1 MGPHRQLAAALLA
14 VVVLTS
20 GCDPGHPFDDARV
33 KIQVREDGIALVAA
47 DVFPEGMR
55 NGLDAV
61 GDGELSAAVAHAMDV
76 GSIVGEPATYA
87 DEFGF
92 ETVAVDLLLR
102 SSQAQLTIPLRPLVD
117 ALLQHGVDPTAT
129 VFFSICHAAGDGG
142 VSGTSVDLVARSSC
156 AVWEGSFAS
165 LPDDAVVRVDPSP
178 DTSLARLV
186 PEIGFWLFSALGA
199 IGVIGLAPRWHR
211 TRHAWRSAVAIAV
224 FGILAICTASA
235 VRRGFDDPFVD
246 AGQVVGGPPSV
257 TFARGLV
264 AIATI
269 IVAGVIQHARSVRR
283 VADG

>member
-142 VSGTSVDLVARSSC
+142 VMPSFGSIHRRTRRWPGWCPRSASGCSRHLARS
-156 AVWEGSFAS
+156 GSSGWHPDGTGLATPGGARSRLRCSAS
-165 LPDDAVVRVDPSP
+165 LRS
-178 DTSLARLV
+178 ARLRQSDGGSTTRSSTPV
-186 PEIGFWLFSALGA
+186 RSSVG
-199 IGVIGLAPRWHR
+199 HR
-211 TRHAWRSAVAIAV
+211 
-224 FGILAICTASA
+224 
-235 VRRGFDDPFVD
+235 P
-246 AGQVVGGPPSV
+246 
-257 TFARGLV
+257 
-264 AIATI
+264 
-269 IVAGVIQHARSVRR
+269 
-283 VADG
+283 